1 MKRILTS
8 TFFAITLLS
17 ATAAQAANAIVTT
30 NLNLR
35 TGPGTQYPV
44 LGSIPNGSRVD
55 VSGCTSGYGWCQVD
69 YNGRFGWA
77 SSRYLAL
84 REGSVDNGS
93 YGNDSFSNSAV
104 AIGIP
109 LIAGVIIGAA
119 INDQP
124 SYNHYPHHPH
134 YRPHNNPHYRPHYR
148 PNNQP
153 GWGKPS
159 NKPSRP
165 TASSPSRPGYGQP
178 SHPSASKPSR
188 PSASK
193 PSHSNRPGA
202 SKPSHSNRPVNSHNS
217 SNKWKPQRP

>member
-1 MKRILTS
+1 MVIRTSQGIGSMKRILTS
-8 TFFAITLLS
+8 TFFAVALLS

-84 REGSVDNGS
+84 REGSASNSS
-93 YGNDSFSNSAV
+93 YGNDNFSNSAV

-109 LIAGVIIGAA
+109 LIAGVVIGAA
-119 INDQP
+119 INSKP
-124 SYNHYPHHPH
+124 SYNHHPH
-134 YRPHNNPHYRPHYR
+134 YRPHHRPHNNPHYRPHNR
-148 PNNQP
+148 PHNQH

-159 NKPSRP
+159 NKP
-165 TASSPSRPGYGQP
+165 G
-178 SHPSASKPSR
+178 HHSASKPS
-188 PSASK
+188 SSK
-193 PSHSNRPGA
+193 PKHSKRPA
-202 SKPSHSNRPVNSHNS
+202 SSYNSH
-217 SNKWKPQRP
+217 KKRKPQRP